1 MAQQDNEKRF
11 EEALARH
18 LHRESSRN
26 AARDDAAC
34 PDAET
39 LAAYHERS
47 LAPEKLNSWKDHIAA
62 CARCQQILSVVEST
76 DQIQAGWEEDEEVAA
91 ALEPVAA
98 AHLRVAAFSVAREG
112 LPQEAAAQPAQ
123 KTQAR
128 RLPRNWRLLVPAG
141 AVAAALLLWVAVRE
155 KSVAPTPAQPSVIV
169 AENEATRRDVPA
181 DAVSREKDKRL
192 EPSPSPK
199 LLEQKTLSG
208 RRADSPVLS
217 GEQAADDALKERAKQ
232 GGVIGGIVSGNTR
245 QQVPPLAKNAPGVSA
260 GGMAGNRAAPDHAK
274 ESLSLDAT
282 NGVRGRVLDE
292 NKDTKIANAES
303 EKKRAK
309 QGKPA
314 GAPVPMKVAPA
325 PPPPAGLA
333 DQIQVESAG
342 AAPAFEA
349 VPEEKQKRAE
359 AQSAPANNFALRGD
373 TGKSLPGGIK
383 LRRVVV
389 YAPNSAVQW
398 NFGANG
404 VILRSTDGGKTWTEQ
419 ASGVTANLM
428 AGSAPGGMVCWVV
441 GAKGTILLTTDGEHW
456 TKMFSPTTAD
466 LVGVTA
472 QDARRAEVW
481 SDPLQPHYVTQDG
494 GQTWKQQG
502 TP

>member
-1 MAQQDNEKRF
+1 MALQDNEKRF
-11 EEALARH
+11 EEALAQH
-18 LHRESSRN
+18 LRRESSRN

-47 LAPEKLNSWKDHIAA
+47 LVPEKLNSWKDHIAA

-98 AHLRVAAFSVAREG
+98 AHLRVAAFSVAGEA
-112 LPQEAAAQPAQ
+112 LPQAATAQPAQ
-123 KTQAR
+123 KNQAR

-141 AVAAALLLWVAVRE
+141 AVAAALLVWVAVRE
-155 KSVAPTPAQPSVIV
+155 KSVAPAPAQPSVIV

-199 LLEQKTLSG
+199 ILEQETPKD
-208 RRADSPVLS
+208 RRLDSPALS
-217 GEQAADDALKERAKQ
+217 REQAESDALKELSKK
-232 GGVIGGIVSGNTR
+232 GGAIGGTFSGNKNQQIPGHDKNARGLSIGGIAG
-245 QQVPPLAKNAPGVSA
+245 APGRAKDSKAFDSA
-260 GGMAGNRAAPDHAK
+260 NALGGRD
-274 ESLSLDAT
+274 LDQIT
-282 NGVRGRVLDE
+282 
-292 NKDTKIANAES
+292 DTKTAHAES
-303 EKKRAK
+303 AKKPA
-309 QGKPA
+309 QQDKPA
-314 GAPVPMKVAPA
+314 GAPVPMKVAPV
-325 PPPPAGLA
+325 PPPPAGALE
-333 DQIQVESAG
+333 QVQVEGS
-342 AAPAFEA
+342 AAPASEA
-349 VPEEKQKRAE
+349 VPAEKQKRAE
-359 AQSAPANNFALRGD
+359 AQSAPVNSFALRSGS
-373 TGKSLPGGIK
+373 GKSLPGGIK
-383 LRRVVV
+383 LRRVLV

-441 GAKGTILLTTDGEHW
+441 GAEGTILLTTDGEHW

-472 QDARRAEVW
+472 QDARHAEVW